1 MGCEGQ
7 WPRFKSLGESFT
19 HIYTQIRLEQN
30 VYFVKKIII
39 KKKKK
44 KRPLT
49 RQRMK
54 QRQIQNPRA
63 QTNEAFIWA

>member
-7 WPRFKSLGESFT
+7 WPRFKSSGESFT

-30 VYFVKKIII
+30 VYFVKKIIL

-44 KRPLT
+44 KKDHSLD
-49 RQRMK
+49 K
-54 QRQIQNPRA
+54 
-63 QTNEAFIWA
+63 E